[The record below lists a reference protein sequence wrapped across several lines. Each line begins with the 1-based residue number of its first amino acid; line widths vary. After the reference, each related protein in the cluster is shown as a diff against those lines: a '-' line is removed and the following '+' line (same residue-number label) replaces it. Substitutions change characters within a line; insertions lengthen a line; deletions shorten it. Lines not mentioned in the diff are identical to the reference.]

1 MISSSHTLWFK
12 KRDETLQVWELQCKL
27 SRKTIYKQ
35 IPIKTEKGNLF
46 NHLRRAAVPY
56 DFSQIS
62 FTVTSEISFLHR
74 IVLLEAIIYQLVL
87 IKIIKDEV
95 LYRKQLSRV
104 RNIKASVCLMG

>member
-1 MISSSHTLWFK
+1 M
-12 KRDETLQVWELQCKL
+12 WELQCRL
-27 SRKTIYKQ
+27 SRKTIHRQ
-35 IPIKTEKGNLF
+35 IQIKTEKDNLI
-46 NHLRRAAVPY
+46 NHLHRAVVPY

-62 FTVTSEISFLHR
+62 FTVIPWINFLHR

-104 RNIKASVCLMG
+104 RNIKASVCLMD